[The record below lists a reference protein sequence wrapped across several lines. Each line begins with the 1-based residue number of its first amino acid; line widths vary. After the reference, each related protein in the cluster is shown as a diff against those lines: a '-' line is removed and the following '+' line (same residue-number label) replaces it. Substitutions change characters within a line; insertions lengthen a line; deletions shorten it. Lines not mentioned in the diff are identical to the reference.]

1 MEKNFKCMNEKGEWE
16 IVSGLNE
23 LINKI
28 KKGEIKE
35 LEINDITEDEMEKIQ
50 EAIKKEN
57 LNYRIEQRYLLDLVR
72 KSFLKI
78 VR

>member
-1 MEKNFKCMNEKGEWE
+1 MNEKGEWE